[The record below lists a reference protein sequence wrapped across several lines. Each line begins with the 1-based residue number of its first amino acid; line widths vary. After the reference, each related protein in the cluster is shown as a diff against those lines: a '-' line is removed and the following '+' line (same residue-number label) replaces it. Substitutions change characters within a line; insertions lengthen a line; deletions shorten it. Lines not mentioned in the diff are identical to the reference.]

1 MIAATVLAAVRAAGG
16 PPAKPDLGQMGDL
29 SLLLDRALDQIDNLA
44 GVSRLVVEVESDSHS
59 ASVTVVG
66 EGDEIES
73 PAENQA
79 SFVDPLTRS
88 AFDWSPTAVRCS
100 FQVRVGPA
108 ATS

>member
-1 MIAATVLAAVRAAGG
+1 
-16 PPAKPDLGQMGDL
+16 MGDL

-44 GVSRLVVEVESDSHS
+44 GVSRLVVEVESDSDS

-73 PAENQA
+73 PAENQG

-88 AFDWSPTAVRCS
+88 AFDWSPNAVRCS

-108 ATS
+108 TAS